1 MTEQTGALPGPVE
14 PVAPVTVVRR
24 PEIVIGLVGALGTDL
39 DPVEAALTDAL
50 RLVDYQTDQLRVS
63 LLISRLHDATG
74 QPPTGAQTRME
85 VLMQQGDQLRAA
97 AGPDGAAALAV
108 SEIRTR
114 RDARA
119 GDGGTRPVAVIVRSL
134 KRKEE
139 VKRLRAV
146 YGPRFVLVA
155 VWSPREEREKAV
167 SSRLR
172 DDHPGHEDG
181 WYAAQTAGLMARDQQ
196 DPNDP
201 LGQNVQSAFELADVY
216 LAARSGRSITEPTAR
231 LVRLLFGDWFV
242 TPTRDEQ
249 AMYQASGASFRSSAA
264 GRQVGAVVIDGD
276 GEIVVAG
283 TNEAPKAFGGQ
294 YWAGDVPDH
303 RDFRYGFD
311 ENDRQK
317 LAIVEDILQRL
328 RTHGWLS
335 DKVPDAGAVTPGKVA
350 LAKDGP
356 LHDSRIG
363 DLLEFGR
370 IAHAEMACIC
380 TAARRGTPLRGLT
393 LYTTTYP
400 CHECA
405 RLIVTAGIREVVYV
419 DAYPKSQVSQMY
431 ADEVDEGPDARP
443 DRVSFRPFEGI
454 APRLFRGVFAKTGR
468 GRDPASGKYDS
479 WQPAEAP
486 PRLVVDADVTH
497 NPNVLELKV
506 ATELGRRLRAAGW
519 AVPGLSDPPDGLT

>member
-1 MTEQTGALPGPVE
+1 MTEQIDAAPSAAE
-14 PVAPVTVVRR
+14 PVTVVER

-39 DPVEAALTDAL
+39 DPVEAALSDAL
-50 RLVDYQTDQLRVS
+50 RLVDYETDSLRIS
-63 LLISRLHDATG
+63 RLISRLHTAAK
-74 QPPTGAQTRME
+74 QPPTGAETLME
-85 VLMQQGDQLRAA
+85 DLMKQGDRLRAA
-97 AGPDGAAALAV
+97 AEPAAAAALAV
-108 SEIRTR
+108 AEIRTR
-114 RDARA
+114 RAMKTGADTRDA
-119 GDGGTRPVAVIVRSL
+119 VAVLVRSL

-139 VKRLRAV
+139 VNRLRAV
-146 YGPRFVLVA
+146 YGPRFILVA
-155 VWSPREEREKAV
+155 VWSPREERAKAV
-167 SSRLR
+167 MGRLR
-172 DDHPGHEDG
+172 HDHPGRDDG
-181 WYAAQTAGLMARDQQ
+181 WYAAQTAQLMARDQQ
-196 DPNDP
+196 DANDP
-201 LGQNVQSAFELADVY
+201 LGQSVQSAFELADVY

-249 AMYQASGASFRSSAA
+249 AMFQASGASFRSSAA
-264 GRQVGAVVIDGD
+264 GRQVGAVVVDDD

-303 RDFRYGFD
+303 RDFQYGYD
-311 ENDRQK
+311 VNDRQK
-317 LAIVEDILQRL
+317 LAIVEDILRRL
-328 RTHGWLS
+328 RAHGWLS
-335 DKVPDAGAVTPGKVA
+335 DTAPDRGTATPGKIA

-356 LHDSRIG
+356 LYDSRVG

-380 TAARRGTPLRGLT
+380 TAARRGTPLGGLS

-405 RLIVTAGIREVVYV
+405 RLIVATGIREVVYV
-419 DAYPKSQVSQMY
+419 DAYPKSQVRDMY

-454 APRLFRGVFAKTGR
+454 APRLFRAVFAKTGR
-468 GRDPASGKYDS
+468 GRDAASGKYEA
-479 WQPAEAP
+479 WQPGNAR

-497 NPNVLELKV
+497 NPHVLELEV
-506 ATELGRRLRAAGW
+506 ATDLGRRLRAAGW
-519 AVPGLSDPPDGLT
+519 EVPAGENVGPE

>member
-1 MTEQTGALPGPVE
+1 MTEQSDTPPRAADRVK
-14 PVAPVTVVRR
+14 VVKR

-39 DPVEAALTDAL
+39 DPVQAALADAL
-50 RLVDYQTDQLRVS
+50 RLVDYETDSLRIS
-63 LLISRLHDATG
+63 ELISRLHTAAG
-74 QPPTGAQTRME
+74 QPPTGAETRME
-85 VLMQQGDQLRAA
+85 DLMKQGDRLRAA
-97 AGPDGAAALAV
+97 AGPDAAAALAV

-114 RDARA
+114 RAET
-119 GDGGTRPVAVIVRSL
+119 GTDTREAVAVVVRSL

-155 VWSPREEREKAV
+155 VWSPLDERESAV
-167 SSRLR
+167 LSRLR
-172 DDHPGHEDG
+172 NDHPGHDDG
-181 WYAAQTAGLMARDQQ
+181 WYAAQTAELMARDQL
-196 DPNDP
+196 DANDL
-201 LGQNVQSAFELADVY
+201 LGQNVQKAFELADVY
-216 LAARSGRSITEPTAR
+216 LASRAGRSVAEATAR

-249 AMYQASGASFRSSAA
+249 AMYHASGASFRSSAA

-303 RDFRYGFD
+303 RDFQYGSD
-311 ENDRQK
+311 VNDRQK
-317 LAIVEDILQRL
+317 LAIVEDILGRL
-328 RTHGWLS
+328 RKHGWLS
-335 DKVPDAGAVTPGKVA
+335 DKAPAAEASTPGKIA

-356 LHDSRIG
+356 LHDSRVG

-380 TAARRGTPLRGLT
+380 TAARRGTPLGGLT

-405 RLIVTAGIREVVYV
+405 RLIVATGIREVVYV
-419 DAYPKSQVSQMY
+419 DPYPKSQVREMY
-431 ADEVDEGPDARP
+431 PDEVDEGPGARP

-454 APRLFRGVFAKTGR
+454 APRMFRGVFAKTGR
-468 GRDPASGKYDS
+468 GRDAASGKYEAWRPGD
-479 WQPAEAP
+479 AP
-486 PRLVVDADVTH
+486 PRLVADADVTH
-497 NPNVLELKV
+497 NPHVLELEV
-506 ATELGRRLRAAGW
+506 ASELGRRLRAAGW
-519 AVPGLSDPPDGLT
+519 EVPAGENVVPG

>member
-1 MTEQTGALPGPVE
+1 MTEQLPAE
-14 PVAPVTVVRR
+14 PPASGPVTVVKR

-39 DPVEAALTDAL
+39 DPVQAALSDAL
-50 RLVDYQTDQLRVS
+50 RLVNYETEPLRIS
-63 LLISRLHDATG
+63 ELISRLYSAAK
-74 QPPTGAQTRME
+74 QPPTGAQTMME
-85 VLMQQGDQLRAA
+85 DLMQQGDLLRAA
-97 AGPDGAAALAV
+97 AGPDAAAALAV
-108 SEIRTR
+108 AEIRTR
-114 RDARA
+114 RAAKTDAT
-119 GDGGTRPVAVIVRSL
+119 TREAVAVLVRSL

-167 SSRLR
+167 MGRLR
-172 DDHPGHEDG
+172 HEHPGKDDG
-181 WYAAQTAGLMARDQQ
+181 WYASQTASLMARDQQ
-196 DPNDP
+196 DANDP
-201 LGQNVQSAFELADVY
+201 LGQSVQSAFELADVY
-216 LAARSGRSITEPTAR
+216 LAARSGRSIVKPTAR

-264 GRQVGAVVIDGD
+264 GRQVGAVVVDND

-294 YWAGDVPDH
+294 YWPDGPRDH
-303 RDFRYGFD
+303 RDFQYGYD
-311 ENDRQK
+311 VNDRQK
-317 LAIVEDILQRL
+317 LAIVEDILHRL
-328 RTHGWLS
+328 REHGWLS
-335 DKVPDAGAVTPGKVA
+335 DKAPAAGTAAPGKIA

-356 LHDSRIG
+356 LHESRVE

-380 TAARRGTPLRGLT
+380 TAARRGTPLGGLR

-405 RLIVTAGIREVVYV
+405 RLIIGTGIREVVYV
-419 DAYPKSQVSQMY
+419 DAYPKSQVREMY

-454 APRLFRGVFAKTGR
+454 APRLFRSVFAKTGR
-468 GRDPASGKYDS
+468 GRDAASGKYDA
-479 WQPAEAP
+479 WQPGSAR

-497 NPNVLELKV
+497 SPHVLELEV
-506 ATELGRRLRAAGW
+506 ATDLGQRLLSGGWQVPAGEN
-519 AVPGLSDPPDGLT
+519 VGSR